1 MLAGDASGSV
11 LREIEKGD
19 VNQISFTAYGHRSA
33 ERAMSTY
40 LGFNGEICEAQ
51 SGRYL
56 LGNGYRAFNPVL
68 MRFQSPDDLS
78 PFGKGGVNGYAYCGG
93 NPVGN
98 IDPDGHFWF
107 SSLWRNVTRLF
118 RASKPGSVNIK
129 GSVGSQPITKPTTV
143 ETLKDIKL
151 RGQEAN
157 RVILDEG
164 TKNKPN
170 VKKTSAAL
178 KQRAEQGVR
187 LKKVNSEI
195 NAEAKSTADA
205 LTEFDF
211 SIGDDFKRGGGRRP
225 MKEVAPRQFENKE
238 LTQYVNLIRRDLV
251 L

>member
-1 MLAGDASGSV
+1 V
-11 LREIEKGD
+11 LREVEKGD

-68 MRFQSPDDLS
+68 MRFHSPDDLS
-78 PFGKGGVNGYAYCGG
+78 PFGEGGVNGYAYCGG

-98 IDPDGHFWF
+98 IDPDGHSWF
-107 SSLWRNVTRLF
+107 SSLWRNVTRPF

-129 GSVGSQPITKPTTV
+129 GSVRSQPITKPTRI
-143 ETLKDIKL
+143 ETIKDIKL

-157 RVILDEG
+157 RAILDEG

-170 VKKTSAAL
+170 VKIISAAR
-178 KQRAEQGVR
+178 KQRAEQEVR
-187 LKKVNSEI
+187 LKKLGSEI
-195 NAEAKSTADA
+195 NAEAKSTADV
-205 LTEFDF
+205 LTELNF

-225 MKEVAPRQFENKE
+225 MKEVAPRQVKNKE
-238 LTQYVNLIRRDLV
+238 LTQNVNLIRNNLMY
-251 L
+251 